1 MTTKFSMQRDIN
13 GYNGFG
19 LQFSD
24 TNYSAT
30 IAANTATSLTVP
42 GNSTTTKFLAVFSFT
57 PGGSVYVA
65 NNETAAVPA
74 GSSFA
79 STTSVLN
86 PTARV
91 CNTGDVLSFITAD
104 VADDIQ
110 VSFYGLQ

>member
-1 MTTKFSMQRDIN
+1 MTRDIN

-19 LQFSD
+19 LPFSD

-30 IAANTATSLTVP
+30 ITTGTATSLTVP
-42 GNSTTTKFLAVFSFT
+42 GNSVCTVFLAIFSFT

-65 NNETAAVPA
+65 NNETAAIPA
-74 GSSFA
+74 GGSFA

-91 CNTGDVLSFITAD
+91 CNAGDVLSFITAD
-104 VADDIQ
+104 TSDDVQ